1 MKERSENKIEFVGW
15 DANYFIKQK
24 TEIKTIISVSLY
36 IHNSITFHLMTS
48 THLRIQLFADQQPDI
63 NTVSHQPL
71 TNTQAISMQQL
82 PSANSPQL
90 YSFLHGLMW
99 YALNPFLIQASHL
112 DFTPSPAMPC
122 HNGGSSST
130 KQPSPGCA
138 PVTQEQRKHWC
149 SLNTASAKARTYTSI
164 LDISS
169 AINVLPC
176 YFTK

>member
-71 TNTQAISMQQL
+71 TNTQAISMQQDHKL
-82 PSANSPQL
+82 LTLLSYFRDIFHESVAHSFSAGYIGDNDAVEVRVQCCANSASCTHHSVFSWIETCL
-90 YSFLHGLMW
+90 Y
-99 YALNPFLIQASHL
+99 
-112 DFTPSPAMPC
+112 
-122 HNGGSSST
+122 
-130 KQPSPGCA
+130 
-138 PVTQEQRKHWC
+138 
-149 SLNTASAKARTYTSI
+149 YT
-164 LDISS
+164 LR
-169 AINVLPC
+169 VLVLVD
-176 YFTK
+176 K